1 MTTTYKNV
9 YIKET
14 STIAGIYEAN
24 GPLKKYYD
32 KTYTKDLY
40 FGENS
45 WEKAEIKLLKD
56 SISHL
61 LKKTKLKETDID
73 LIISGDLQNQI
84 ASSDYALRDYNIPFL
99 GIYNAC
105 ATSSEGLII
114 GSSFIDSK
122 KAKNCIVSTVSHN
135 TAAEKQYRNP
145 VEYGTPKPATST
157 FTTTGSASI
166 LLTNEKTDIK
176 IESSTIGKV
185 IDKGTK
191 DVNHMGA
198 VMAPAAADTI
208 YRHLKDLNRTPDYY
222 DLILTGDLGRYG
234 KQILINYMKK
244 VYDLDISNNYNDCG
258 TMIYDID
265 KQPVLAGGSGPACS
279 ALVNYSYIIKQMHN
293 KKLKK
298 VLIVPTGA
306 LFSPTLYFQ
315 KESLPA
321 IAHAVSL
328 EVVKEW
334 FLYIPFYFVALLV

>member
-1 MTTTYKNV
+1 MTTTFKNV
-9 YIKET
+9 YVGDA
-14 STIAGIYEAN
+14 STIAGVYEAN
-24 GPLKKYYD
+24 GPLKEYFD

-40 FGENS
+40 FGETS
-45 WEKAEIKLLKD
+45 WEHAEIKLLKD
-56 SISHL
+56 SLSLL
-61 LKKTKLKETDID
+61 LKKAKLKETDVD
-73 LIISGDLQNQI
+73 LVISGDLQNQI
-84 ASSDYALRDYNIPFL
+84 ASSDYALRDYDIPFL

-114 GSSFIDSK
+114 GSTFIDSK
-122 KAKNCIVSTVSHN
+122 KAKKCIVSTVSHN

-145 VEYGTPKPATST
+145 VEYGTPKPAMST
-157 FTTTGSASI
+157 FTVTGAASI

-176 IESSTIGKV
+176 VESATIGKT

-208 YRHLKDLNRTPDYY
+208 YRHLKDMNRSPEYY

-234 KQILINYMKK
+234 KEILINYMKE
-244 VYDLDISNNYNDCG
+244 VYNLDIASNYDDCG
-258 TMIYDID
+258 TIIYDID
-265 KQPVLAGGSGPACS
+265 KQPVFAGGSGPACS
-279 ALVNYSYIIKQMHN
+279 ALVNYSYILNKMHE

-306 LFSPTLYFQ
+306 LFSPTMYFQ

-328 EVVKEW
+328 EVVEK
-334 FLYIPFYFVALLV
+334 

>member
-1 MTTTYKNV
+1 MTNNYKNV

-24 GPLKKYYD
+24 GPLNKYFD

-40 FGENS
+40 FGEKS

-56 SISHL
+56 SIEL
-61 LKKTKLKETDID
+61 LLEKTKSKDIDID

-84 ASSDYALRDYNIPFL
+84 ASSDYAIREFNIPFL

-105 ATSSEGLII
+105 ATSAEGLII
-114 GSSFIDSK
+114 ASTFIDSK

-135 TAAEKQYRNP
+135 TCAEKQYRNP
-145 VEYGTPKPATST
+145 TEYGTPKPATAT
-157 FTTTGSASI
+157 FTATGGASI
-166 LLTNEKTDIK
+166 LLTNQKTNIR
-176 IESSTIGKV
+176 IESSTTGKI

-208 YRHLKDLNRTPDYY
+208 YRHLTDTKRNPDYY
-222 DLILTGDLGRYG
+222 DLILTGDLGEYG
-234 KQILINYMKK
+234 KSILINYLKE
-244 VYDLDISNNYNDCG
+244 VHNIDISKNYNDCG
-258 TMIYDID
+258 TMLYDTK
-265 KQPVLAGGSGPACS
+265 KQAVLAGGSGPACS
-279 ALVNYSYIIKQMHN
+279 ALTVYSYILKQMEEQ
-293 KKLKK
+293 KLKK
-298 VLIVPTGA
+298 VLVVPTGA
-306 LFSPTLYFQ
+306 LFSPTMYFQ

-328 EVVKEW
+328 EVVEK
-334 FLYIPFYFVALLV
+334 

>member
-1 MTTTYKNV
+1 MTITFRNV

-14 STIAGIYEAN
+14 STIAGIYEGN
-24 GPLKKYYD
+24 GPLKKEFD
-32 KTYTKDLY
+32 KIYTKDLY

-45 WEKAEIKLLKD
+45 WEKAEIKLLRD
-56 SISHL
+56 SISL
-61 LKKTKLKETDID
+61 LLMKSKLKESDVNI
-73 LIISGDLQNQI
+73 LISGDLQNQI
-84 ASSDYALRDYNIPFL
+84 ASSDYASREFNIPFL

-114 GSSFIDSK
+114 ASTFIDGK

-135 TAAEKQYRNP
+135 TSAEKQYRNP
-145 VEYGTPKPATST
+145 TEYGTPKPDTAT
-157 FTTTGSASI
+157 FTVTGGASV
-166 LLTNEKTDIK
+166 LLTNEKTDIR
-176 IESSTIGKV
+176 IESATIGKT

-208 YRHLKDLNRTPDYY
+208 YSHLKDMNRTFDYY
-222 DLILTGDLGRYG
+222 DLILTGDLGNYG
-234 KQILINYMKK
+234 KKILINYMKEL
-244 VYDLDISNNYNDCG
+244 YNLDISSNYDDCG
-258 TMIYDID
+258 TIIYDTD
-265 KQPVLAGGSGPACS
+265 KQPVFAGGSGPACS
-279 ALVNYSYIIKQMHN
+279 ALVNYSYIYHLLKE

-306 LFSPTLYFQ
+306 LFSPTMYFQ

-328 EVVKEW
+328 EVVEK
-334 FLYIPFYFVALLV
+334 

>member
-14 STIAGIYEAN
+14 STVAGIYEAN
-24 GPLKKYYD
+24 GPLKKDFD

-40 FGENS
+40 IGEKS

-56 SISHL
+56 SIDIL
-61 LKKTKLKETDID
+61 LKKAKLKDNNID

-84 ASSDYALRDYNIPFL
+84 ASSNYAIREYNIPFL

-105 ATSSEGLII
+105 ATSSEGII
-114 GSSFIDSK
+114 IASNFIESK
-122 KAKNCIVSTVSHN
+122 KCKNCIASTASHN

-145 VEYGTPKPATST
+145 TEYGTPKPETATFTST
-157 FTTTGSASI
+157 GGASI
-166 LLTNEKTDIK
+166 LLTSEKTNIK
-176 IESSTIGKV
+176 IESATIGKI
-185 IDKGTK
+185 IDKGVK

-208 YRHLKDLNRTPDYY
+208 YRHLTNLKRKPDYY
-222 DLILTGDLGRYG
+222 DLIVTGDLGKYG
-234 KQILINYMKK
+234 KEILINYMKT
-244 VYDLDISNNYNDCG
+244 VYNMDISKNYNDCG
-258 TMIYDID
+258 TMLYDIE
-265 KQPVLAGGSGPACS
+265 KQPVLAGGSGPVCS
-279 ALVNYSYIIKQMHN
+279 ALTIYGHIINEMKK

-306 LFSPTLYFQ
+306 LFSPTMYFQ

-328 EVVKEW
+328 EVDNK
-334 FLYIPFYFVALLV
+334 